1 MADEKEWKA
10 KLGRPTAYTEEI
22 ADELLE
28 RLRNGELLIEICQDE
43 RMPVRSTVY
52 KWMSE
57 STNFFGRI
65 RDAREI
71 GFDAM
76 AEQAVINAKTPNKTV
91 LRETITGPDGTT
103 VKVKEVDNVARSS
116 LYVGTT
122 LTVLGK
128 WSKRYRQGDED
139 KGNDPLAERI
149 AKALERKARKGQK

>member
-1 MADEKEWKA
+1 MADEAAWKA
-10 KLGRPTAYTEEI
+10 KLGRPTAYTDEVAE
-22 ADELLE
+22 ELLE
-28 RLRNGELLIEICQDE
+28 RLRNGELLIEICRDE
-43 RMPVRSTVY
+43 WMPVRSTVY

-76 AEQAVINAKTPNKTV
+76 AENALIESKTV
-91 LRETITGPDGTT
+91 RKGEVRETITDADGTT
-103 VKVKEVDNVARSS
+103 TKVKLIDNVARSS

-128 WSKRYRQGDED
+128 WSKRYRQGDESN
-139 KGNDPLAERI
+139 GNDPLADRI